1 MSQDGDAERAYRLQT
16 TLLPQLGK
24 DQVELRQW
32 VLTLLGET
40 AARIGKAPEAGQH
53 FRAALAEPRRDHY
66 LLRVY
71 SDFLISQQRPQ
82 EVITLLQDKTSDDA
96 LLLRLAIA
104 SRDARQTADTTRY
117 QALLK
122 ARYEAARLRGSN
134 LHAEDEA
141 LYARTFG
148 AT

>member
-1 MSQDGDAERAYRLQT
+1 MPNVPTACKPPCCRN
-16 TLLPQLGK
+16 
-24 DQVELRQW
+24 W
-32 VLTLLGET
+32 VRNRWNCANGYSPYWAKPPPAL
-40 AARIGKAPEAGQH
+40 GKAPEADQH
-53 FRAALAEPRRDHY
+53 FRAALAEPRRDNY

-104 SRDARQTADTTRY
+104 SRDAQQTADTARY
-117 QALLK
+117 QALLE
-122 ARYEAARLRGSN
+122 ARYQAAKLRGST

-148 AT
+148 AAT